1 MEEQCLGLGKR
12 GLSVNALLSRAV
24 RSWVLLRPSWAKE
37 IVSIDGFLS
46 GEGLRVYSTLL
57 RCLRLSYVVA
67 RCLVLPAVRLSVCL
81 GRASVKELR
90 GVLL

>member
-1 MEEQCLGLGKR
+1 LVWERG

-24 RSWVLLRPSWAKE
+24 RSWVLLCPSWANE
-37 IVSIDGFLS
+37 IVSVDGFL
-46 GEGLRVYSTLL
+46 ERRRAPCVFDFLL
-57 RCLRLSYVVA
+57 RCLRLSYVVT

-81 GRASVKELR
+81 GHASVKEPR